1 MRHRSDLCR
10 IFVFFED
17 SHRAGRFTAI
27 SVAVQTLIALVA
39 MLLSGVITLLITL
52 AIKHTIG
59 WRISRQQEFEGID
72 YSMRRET
79 GYDFGGPGM
88 RPGGFPAGNKAAADL
103 GLNEAREHHEPHSR
117 KAGTTQK
124 KEVATHEKEIE
135 R

>member
-1 MRHRSDLCR
+1 
-10 IFVFFED
+10 
-17 SHRAGRFTAI
+17 
-27 SVAVQTLIALVA
+27 